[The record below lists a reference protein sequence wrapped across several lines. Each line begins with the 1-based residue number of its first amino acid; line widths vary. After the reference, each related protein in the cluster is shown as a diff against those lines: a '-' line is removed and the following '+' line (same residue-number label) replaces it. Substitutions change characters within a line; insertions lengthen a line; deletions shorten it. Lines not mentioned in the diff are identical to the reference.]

1 MKINVFIAD
10 DHSVVRTGL
19 RFILEAQH
27 DIKVVGEASNGRETV
42 RQMSRLKPDV
52 VLMDIT
58 MPDLNGIDAT
68 QQIRELSP
76 STKVIILSMH
86 SAQEH
91 ISRAMQ
97 AGALGYLLKESDAGE
112 VVNAVRA
119 VHAGRRFVSQK
130 ISEKIMEDYSQMRT
144 GPREP
149 NPLDLLSPRERE
161 IIQLVAE
168 GKSSAEIATML
179 FLSPKTVET
188 YRSRLMEKLGI
199 TNLPDLIKF
208 AVLHGLTSL
217 E

>member
-27 DIKVVGEASNGRETV
+27 DITVVGEAVNGRDTV
-42 RQMSRLKPDV
+42 RQMHKLKPDV

-68 QQIRELSP
+68 QQIREVSP

-86 SAQEH
+86 SSHEH
-91 ISRAMQ
+91 ISRAMH

-119 VHAGRRFVSQK
+119 VHAGRRFVSQVV
-130 ISEKIMEDYSQMRT
+130 SDKIMEDYSQT
-144 GPREP
+144 GSGPRDP

-188 YRSRLMEKLGI
+188 YRSRLMEKLNI
-199 TNLPDLIKF
+199 HNLPDLIKF